1 LNKTGHELRIP
12 VDHEN
17 TPELMA
23 VIERQA
29 ARRRPDCPFIFH
41 GHGCGKSR
49 LDKQGRPRPC
59 LGNFRKSWATACAAI
74 GMPGR
79 IPHDLCR
86 SGVKHYIEAG
96 VDPHVVMSWSG
107 HRTESM
113 LRRYNII
120 DLDDLRRAGK
130 QASNYLGAKANVIR
144 PDFGQRT
151 RTIPAHSVDT
161 AQPQGSRG

>member
-1 LNKTGHELRIP
+1 
-12 VDHEN
+12 
-17 TPELMA
+17 MA

-29 ARRRPDCPFIFH
+29 ARRRPDCPFVFH
-41 GHGCGKSR
+41 GRGCGETR
-49 LDKQGRPRPC
+49 LDKHGRQRPC

-74 GMPGR
+74 GMPGG
-79 IPHDLCR
+79 IPHDLQR

-96 VDPHVVMSWSG
+96 VAPHVVMGWSG

-130 QASNYLGAKANVIR
+130 QASSYLGAKANVIR
-144 PDFGQRT
+144 ADFGQRT
-151 RTIPAHSVDT
+151 RTIPAQT
-161 AQPQGSRG
+161 GEAAQAEGSRG